1 MNPIIEVKYINVTW
15 ADKNTALSILKS
27 ENIQINFIDDL
38 TYQIDAIT
46 YSKITERI
54 PGQIAFHILG
64 DEKYTI
70 PYFEINEQEQSHL
83 IPITDNETSKV
94 WWIENGTYD
103 RKNKKRDSPIC
114 RHAGEVILNIANITC
129 IVQINSSSF
138 TYDDLRLYL
147 DDFQNDFWYL
157 ILKENSYI
165 RGERLREDNQAT
177 LLDSSA
183 TKVIS
188 NFIDFVTKVINNPKK
203 ELREIQSLK
212 EIKKVRPVPRTFMEI
227 ATKGYKKLLTSRDYR
242 DSYNVAENKY
252 IYYITDKIYILLKRM
267 TKITEKIL
275 QQQDRKIE
283 NYEERLRNF
292 SNIKKINKDAV
303 ENEIKELESLY
314 NNELPFLHKSIRT
327 QSLQVDVSS
336 YDKVTVFVQLGKRTN
351 NENKLEFFGSLK
363 RNLQEEWP
371 DFRSDR
377 YRNTRYQDSYYMISF
392 DKNIFD
398 EKLKSYYE
406 YEITGYIQ
414 KYDNPKEPV
423 GFQFKRHFIFI
434 SNIKIIKSITKEKLD
449 SHILRKSQLEA
460 TNWQRTLTQSE
471 LQEQQY
477 EIQAIEKSLELSK
490 KQQKLYYSLESD
502 FTPILSRL
510 KKIMKQFNSL
520 NIKKDNYFPNSMT
533 FVQNPNY
540 QGTHKAYKE
549 ILNLSGID
557 EKLFIGIQEVE
568 KIGIIDIPMIYERW
582 VLLQIIKVLID
593 KFHFLP
599 EENWKYKLM
608 EQFLKI
614 GKNIKIEFINEKTY
628 RKIILWYEKDI
639 TTYEGK
645 PDKRPDF
652 ILDVHS
658 YFNEDNFQYRLIMD
672 AKFYEHINDKHIGG
686 QCTIID
692 KMYSKDELNYKDYR
706 NYSLEGKNSVFI
718 IHPSQEAIISRKT
731 PSEWGEY
738 SYYGENTQCAFEIG
752 NDSEKPNHKYGAILL
767 SPMIRSGTY
776 LDDLQRLIGMHM
788 QYGIEDNKNITNEDN
803 MINPITKEKLFCLV
817 CGVASETFIT
827 IQNIRNN
834 GYRHEV
840 MCIECSHMTR
850 YNYCWSCKNRLIK
863 HGEYWSYHSTQA
875 LEPFN
880 IKCPCCGEIL

>member
-15 ADKNTALSILKS
+15 ADKNTAMSVLKS

-46 YSKITERI
+46 YSKITEKI
-54 PGQIAFHILG
+54 PGQIAFHIL
-64 DEKYTI
+64 DNEEYIT
-70 PYFEINEQEQSHL
+70 PYFEINEQEQSNL
-83 IPITDNETSKV
+83 ISITDNETSKV
-94 WWIENGTYD
+94 WWIENGKYD
-103 RKNKKRDSPIC
+103 RKNRRRDSPIC
-114 RHAGEVILNIANITC
+114 RHVGEVILKIANIKC
-129 IVQINSSSF
+129 IIQINSSSF

-147 DDFQNDFWYL
+147 NDFQNDFWYL

-165 RGERLREDNQAT
+165 KGESKKEKKQQKI
-177 LLDSSA
+177 LDPSA

-227 ATKGYKKLLTSRDYR
+227 ATKGYRKLLTSRDYK

-267 TKITEKIL
+267 TKITEKIS

-283 NYEERLRNF
+283 NYKKRLDNF
-292 SNIKKINKDAV
+292 SNIKIINKDAV
-303 ENEIKELESLY
+303 ENEIQELEDIC
-314 NNELPFLHKSIRT
+314 NNELPLLYECIYKQNSKIYIAL
-327 QSLQVDVSS
+327 SE
-336 YDKVTVFVQLGKRTN
+336 KVTIIVRFDTKGYYNEIIQFGGSIQLDN
-351 NENKLEFFGSLK
+351 NLWYEFANNNNFYSF
-363 RNLQEEWP
+363 E
-371 DFRSDR
+371 
-377 YRNTRYQDSYYMISF
+377 F
-392 DKNIFD
+392 DKALFD
-398 EKLKSYYE
+398 KTLRKGNTYK
-406 YEITGYIQ
+406 ITAYIIKDTQ
-414 KYDNPKEPV
+414 RWNKKGRSGTIY
-423 GFQFKRHFIFI
+423 KRKFIFI
-434 SNIKIIKSITKEKLD
+434 SNIKIVKSSVREKLNL
-449 SHILRKSQLEA
+449 HILKRNQLEA
-460 TNWQRTLTQSE
+460 TNWQRALTQPE

-477 EIQAIEKSLELSK
+477 EIKAIEKSLELAK
-490 KQQKLYYSLESD
+490 KQQKLYSSLESD

-520 NIKKDNYFPNSMT
+520 NIKKDNYFPNSMI

-540 QGTHKAYKE
+540 QGTHKTYKE

-593 KFHFLP
+593 KFHFIP

-628 RKIILWYEKDI
+628 RKIILWYEKEI
-639 TTYEGK
+639 ITYEGK
-645 PDKRPDF
+645 KEKRPDF
-652 ILDVHS
+652 ILDVYS
-658 YFNEDNFQYRLIMD
+658 LLSEEDVEHRLIID
-672 AKFYEHINDKHIGG
+672 AKFYENINDKHLGG
-686 QCTIID
+686 QCTIINE
-692 KMYSKDELNYKDYR
+692 MYSKDEDNYKVYR
-706 NYSLEGKNSVFI
+706 NYSQDAKNSVFI
-718 IHPSQEAIISRKT
+718 IHPSKEAIIHRKT
-731 PSEWGEY
+731 PGEWGAY
-738 SYYGENTQCAFEIG
+738 SYYGENSQCSF
-752 NDSEKPNHKYGAILL
+752 NSDSDCEHPNHKYGAILL
-767 SPMIRSGTY
+767 SPVLRNGTY
-776 LDDLQRLIGMHM
+776 LDDLQRLIGMHL
-788 QYGIEDNKNITNEDN
+788 QYGIEDSKA
-803 MINPITKEKLFCLV
+803 MINDNGIDPMMKEKLFCLV
-817 CGVASETFIT
+817 CGVSDYTLT
-827 IQNIRNN
+827 PIQNARRN

-840 MCIECSHMTR
+840 MCHECHHMTR

-863 HGEYWSYHSTQA
+863 HGEYWSYHSAQA
-875 LEPFN
+875 LSPFN

>member
-15 ADKNTALSILKS
+15 ADKNTALSVLKS
-27 ENIQINFIDDL
+27 ENIQINSIDDL

-64 DEKYTI
+64 NEKYTT
-70 PYFEINEQEQSHL
+70 PYFEINGEEKSHL

-94 WWIENGTYD
+94 WWIENGKYD
-103 RKNKKRDSPIC
+103 RKNKRRDSPIC
-114 RHAGEVILNIANITC
+114 RHVGEVILNIANITC
-129 IVQINSSSF
+129 IVQVNSSSF

-165 RGERLREDNQAT
+165 KGQSKKEKQQQKI
-177 LLDSSA
+177 LDPSA

-267 TKITEKIL
+267 TRITEKIS

-283 NYEERLRNF
+283 NHKERLRNF

-314 NNELPFLHKSIRT
+314 YNELPSLHESIRT
-327 QSLQVDVSS
+327 QSLQIDVSS
-336 YDKVTVFVQLGKRTN
+336 YEKETVFVQLGKRTN
-351 NENKLEFFGSLK
+351 NENNLEFFGSLK
-363 RNLQEEWP
+363 RKLEEDWP
-371 DFRSDR
+371 NFRSDR
-377 YRNTRYQDSYYMISF
+377 YRNTRYQDSYYMILF

-398 EKLKSYYE
+398 KKLKSYYE

-414 KYDNPKEPV
+414 KYDNPREPV
-423 GFQFKRHFIFI
+423 GFQFKRQFIFI

-449 SHILRKSQLEA
+449 SHVLRKSQLESE
-460 TNWQRTLTQSE
+460 NWQRTLTNSE
-471 LQEQQY
+471 IKEQQY
-477 EIQAIEKSLELSK
+477 EIEAIKKSLELSK
-490 KQQKLYYSLESD
+490 EQQNIYSSLKSN
-502 FTPILSRL
+502 FTPILSKL
-510 KKIMKQFNSL
+510 KKIRGKFKSL
-520 NIKKDNYFPNSMT
+520 NVKKDNYFPNSMT

-540 QGTHKAYKE
+540 QGSHKVYKE
-549 ILNLSGID
+549 ILDLSGID
-557 EKLFIGIQEVE
+557 EKLFLGIQEIE

-593 KFHFLP
+593 KFQFLP

-628 RKIILWYEKDI
+628 RKVTLWYEKEI
-639 TTYEGK
+639 KTYEGK
-645 PDKRPDF
+645 KEKRPDF
-652 ILDVHS
+652 ILDVS
-658 YFNEDNFQYRLIMD
+658 SLLSEEDVNHRFIID
-672 AKFYEHINDKHIGG
+672 AKFYENINDKHLGG
-686 QCTIID
+686 QCTIIN
-692 KMYSKDELNYKDYR
+692 KMYSKDEENYKVYR
-706 NYSLEGKNSVFI
+706 NYSLNGKNSVFI
-718 IHPSQEAIISRKT
+718 IHPSKEAIIQRKT
-731 PSEWGEY
+731 PSEWGEF
-738 SYYGENTQCAFEIG
+738 SYYGENNQCNFDINSDCE
-752 NDSEKPNHKYGAILL
+752 NPNHNYGSILL
-767 SPMIRSGTY
+767 SPVVRNGTY
-776 LDDLQRLIGMHM
+776 LDDLQRLIGMYI
-788 QYGIEDNKNITNEDN
+788 QYGMEDSKA
-803 MINPITKEKLFCLV
+803 MINDNGIDPMMKEKLFCLV
-817 CGVASETFIT
+817 CGVSDYTLT
-827 IQNIRNN
+827 PIQNERRN

-840 MCIECSHMTR
+840 MCNKCHHMTR

-863 HGEYWSYHSTQA
+863 HGEYWSYHSAQA
-875 LEPFN
+875 LAPFN
-880 IKCPCCGEIL
+880 IKCPCCAEIL